1 MSQRN
6 FKDIFLENILDFLWR
21 QWSALGIVG
30 GARTE
35 DLWAIDPEALLVFSL
50 EMARYE
56 PRLFDEILDWMVVN
70 GKWIDNQR
78 LRGIIKRNNETSS
91 RLMSAVASLISK
103 EAGTYERKWKT
114 FSSIQKYPENIANET
129 LFRTKQ
135 GLSYPEPRN
144 AWKYFLDYGFLREPL
159 SVRRLTRPVLV
170 MYRSNIRFLLR
181 ALFGIGSRAECI
193 LFLLTHEAGHPSEI
207 ARSIGISLMGARNTL
222 VDLSYSGLILTRIK
236 GKRRV
241 EYWVPKKRWWEFL
254 SGVIVDEAKIPVWLD
269 WISLFSALRNVWDI
283 LGEVDKAAS
292 DYMRSSRLRESM
304 ATIGHEFIRSGL
316 DVPAVPGPEVAPG
329 EYEKEFENFIIK
341 VLGAGDVSSREPSDG
356 NQV

>member
-78 LRGIIKRNNETSS
+78 LRGIIKRNNETAS
-91 RLMSAVASLISK
+91 RLMSAAASFVSK
-103 EAGTYERKWKT
+103 EAGSYERKWKP
-114 FSSIQKYPENIANET
+114 FSSLHKYSQHIRPES
-129 LFRTKQ
+129 LFRTKEGLPYPKPQSPLKLFLDQ
-135 GLSYPEPRN
+135 GL
-144 AWKYFLDYGFLREPL
+144 LREPI
-159 SVRRLTRPVLV
+159 SIRKLTRPVPV
-170 MYRSNIRFLLR
+170 AITSNIRFSLR

-207 ARSIGISLMGARNTL
+207 AKAIGISFMGARKTL
-222 VDLSYSGLILTRIK
+222 LDLSDSGLILTRNK
-236 GKRRV
+236 GKRRI
-241 EYWVPKKRWWEFL
+241 EYWVSQKRWWEFL
-254 SGVIVDEAKIPVWLD
+254 SGVNYKEARIPVWLD
-269 WISLFSALRNVWDI
+269 WIALFSALMNVWDV
-283 LGEVDKAAS
+283 LGEVDKAPS

-304 ATIGHEFIRSGL
+304 ETISREFVKSGL
-316 DVPAVPGPEVAPG
+316 DVPAIPGPEIAP
-329 EYEKEFENFIIK
+329 EKYEKEFQNFIMR
-341 VLGAGDVSSREPSDG
+341 VLGARDVSSR
-356 NQV
+356 